1 MLEVQS
7 RKQIM
12 TLQHQTLRKNN
23 TSDYKTLASEVLQTS
38 IKKKELVDKSSI
50 SNLSQNLLLHLIIV
64 LLH

>member
-1 MLEVQS
+1 MLVVQS

-23 TSDYKTLASEVLQTS
+23 TSDYKTLASEILETR
-38 IKKKELVDKSSI
+38 IKEKELVDKSSI